1 MASQYY
7 IPKSGQQVKIGG
19 LAAKPLNRVINL
31 ADQGKY
37 GRANRVYQRQKNKGL
52 LSQPAAAATPAAVA
66 PAVAAPTPV
75 AAPAATAA
83 PNNTNTL
90 FPNTRM
96 FEPENY
102 EGSPLYKFQV
112 DQGQKQL
119 AKSLA
124 SRGLTNSGYGIEQEL
139 GIPLRAAA
147 ADTQRMTDVASQNA
161 DRLATMQQNESGRL
175 EREGNNQWNRMY
187 QTAGLMAQQSPW
199 QASLNGLD
207 NSAIAL
213 GNRGQDQMNFLRDYY
228 QKQFAPA
235 MGPMVVTAP
244 QGAPPAATPNFNASN
259 FAAQVSNSSQNQ
271 GWADWLSNLLMPKAK
286 PAVEATK

>member
-7 IPKSGQQVKIGG
+7 IPKSGQKVNIGG

-244 QGAPPAATPNFNASN
+244 QGAPPAATPATMSQENFNTMN
-259 FAAQVSNSSQNQ
+259 GSSQYQ
-271 GWADWLSNLLMPKAK
+271 DWAKFFANLMKPQATAAPEAAK
-286 PAVEATK
+286 